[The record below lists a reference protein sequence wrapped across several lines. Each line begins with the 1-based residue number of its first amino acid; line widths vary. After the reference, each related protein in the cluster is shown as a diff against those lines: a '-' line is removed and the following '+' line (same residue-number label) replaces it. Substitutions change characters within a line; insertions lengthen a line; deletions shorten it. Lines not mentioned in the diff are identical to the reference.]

1 MSRKSLNLF
10 PVDPH
15 VALPPADVLTDRL
28 RAIGLIGERY
38 RDPFDVRYA
47 VGPRFEEL
55 ITFHSSHRVI
65 ELLRDEAGNMIQAPP
80 RDSREFCLT
89 ELHYAPDRRPN
100 VIVACITEDA
110 RCPCGFTPPESLEVI
125 GAWWDAD
132 RAGTWTCPA
141 CGRSMLPW
149 ELDWNHAAGFA
160 TDYIEIVGINP
171 SEATPSA
178 ALCAELG
185 ELFGGRIAYA
195 YTWI

>member
-1 MSRKSLNLF
+1 MSEKSLNLF
-10 PVDPH
+10 PADPH
-15 VALPPADVLTDRL
+15 VALPPADVLTARL
-28 RAIGLIGERY
+28 RAIGLIGERSA
-38 RDPFDVRYA
+38 DSFAVRYR

-65 ELLRDEAGNMIQAPP
+65 ELLNDEAGNMIQAPP
-80 RDSREFCLT
+80 RDSRAFCLT

-100 VIVACITEDA
+100 VIVSCITEDA
-110 RCPCGFTPPESLEVI
+110 RCPCGFVPPESLDVI

-141 CGRSMLPW
+141 CGRSLLPW

-160 TDYIEIVGINP
+160 TGHIEIVGIKP
-171 SEATPSA
+171 GEATPSA
-178 ALCAELG
+178 ALSAELG
-185 ELFGGRIAYA
+185 EMFGGRIAYA